1 MEVTNVLGESRQS
14 RQRGCATQ
22 ICAGEQSEEGH
33 KSTNNFAWFTL
44 TPGGESGHAAAPLL
58 LPCAARKKA
67 MNYSKWD
74 NLEDSDDEEDTIS
87 KANKVNERAATAL
100 GKKKPAE
107 ALKLFEEARAL
118 LLPSG
123 KPSGQQSR
131 DLAGGILLNMA
142 VASHQLGKHDDV
154 VRHADAA
161 LALEPNAR
169 YDRGQIHMW
178 RAAGLQGRG
187 ELQEA
192 KSECTKAL
200 SFDPQNGEAGARL
213 KQLEVQLAERD
224 YDARDATATECN
236 RLVEACDG
244 ELNAERWAAA
254 KAKIE
259 EALPL
264 MTLTGEAGDRKRATL
279 LQRLGIAT
287 AKLGD
292 KEGALKV
299 FAEAIE
305 LLDKYPKADLGLR
318 EALSQWVVGLSPR
331 RRASSRGPRAPT
343 RRSRRRRPRWA
354 SGTPTARS
362 RRPRATC

>member
-1 MEVTNVLGESRQS
+1 MLAEVG
-14 RQRGCATQ
+14 TQ
-22 ICAGEQSEEGH
+22 TAYLRTYIAS
-33 KSTNNFAWFTL
+33 FA
-44 TPGGESGHAAAPLL
+44 
-58 LPCAARKKA
+58 A

-318 EALSQWVVGLSPR
+318 EALSQWVVGLSPKEE
-331 RRASSRGPRAPT
+331 GQQPRPEGTDAAVAAAEAAVGERNADGTITTPEGHVLVPQYGEPDANAP
-343 RRSRRRRPRWA
+343 A
-354 SGTPTARS
+354 MSGTLV
-362 RRPRATC
+362 

>member
-1 MEVTNVLGESRQS
+1 MCRTSF
-14 RQRGCATQ
+14 A
-22 ICAGEQSEEGH
+22 AFAAH
-33 KSTNNFAWFTL
+33 KS
-44 TPGGESGHAAAPLL
+44 
-58 LPCAARKKA
+58 A

-259 EALPL
+259 EALPDDAD
-264 MTLTGEAGDRKRATL
+264 GRGGHRKRATL

-318 EALSQWVVGLSPR
+318 EALSQWVVGLSPKEEGQQPR
-331 RRASSRGPRAPT
+331 PEGTDAAVAAAEAAVGERNADGTITTPEGHVLVRSTASPMPT
-343 RRSRRRRPRWA
+343 RRR
-354 SGTPTARS
+354 
-362 RRPRATC
+362 

>member
-1 MEVTNVLGESRQS
+1 
-14 RQRGCATQ
+14 
-22 ICAGEQSEEGH
+22 
-33 KSTNNFAWFTL
+33 
-44 TPGGESGHAAAPLL
+44 
-58 LPCAARKKA
+58 

-169 YDRGQIHMW
+169 YDRGQIHVA
-178 RAAGLQGRG
+178 RGGAAGAASCR
-187 ELQEA
+187 A

-224 YDARDATATECN
+224 YDARGATATGATGWS
-236 RLVEACDG
+236 RRDG

-292 KEGALKV
+292 KGRAEV

-305 LLDKYPKADLGLR
+305 LLDKYEADLGPR
-318 EALSQWVVGLSPR
+318 EALSQWVVGLSPKEEGQQPRPEGTDAAVAAEAAVGERNADGTITTPEATCSCRSTASPIRMR
-331 RRASSRGPRAPT
+331 RR
-343 RRSRRRRPRWA
+343 
-354 SGTPTARS
+354 
-362 RRPRATC
+362 